1 MEPKPK
7 IRGVLLDTVKDK
19 VEVVEFE
26 PTLENYYRMLHCDM
40 IEIAVRKIGVRN
52 GKVFDIVC
60 DEEGLF
66 KPDNKISAIN
76 DLGKVMLVGSLL
88 VVGLADEEGDETSLS
103 EADALYV
110 QRFIQKMYTTMH
122 PEGYMMLTQ
131 CEYAR

>member
-66 KPDNKISAIN
+66 KQDNKISAIN

-88 VVGLADEEGDETSLS
+88 IVGLADEEGDETSLS

-110 QRFIQKMYTTMH
+110 QRFIQKMHTTMH